1 MQGKTILFNFWK
13 LKSISPISFSFLVP
27 VPISIGYYQQ
37 KHSQNLSVM
46 DDSSSLEVIRHNSF
60 PRDDALKKSVNTF
73 WAGES
78 IESRES
84 LGKKKLSIWNF
95 LGYNFDPE
103 CQKTSFPIASSFLVA
118 FFIFSCLVLIS

>member
-1 MQGKTILFNFWK
+1 MQGKTTLFNFWK

-27 VPISIGYYQQ
+27 APISIGYYQQ
-37 KHSQNLSVM
+37 RHSQNLSVM

-78 IESRES
+78 RESRKAWE
-84 LGKKKLSIWNF
+84 KRN
-95 LGYNFDPE
+95 
-103 CQKTSFPIASSFLVA
+103 
-118 FFIFSCLVLIS
+118 